1 MKKLLLVLI
10 VSALFLIGTAFW
22 LRARH
27 HAAAE
32 AIAWTTAPV
41 EFGTL
46 HEVVSATGL
55 VQPREVFIVGSE
67 TAGKVVAVLA
77 DFNQVVEEGDVLLR
91 LDDRMARQRL
101 KQAELAVRLAQV
113 AVKEAES
120 NRDTAEKAVKR
131 LRDMPDMVRSQ
142 TELDIVVSKQNAA
155 EIAVEAARLKVQE
168 ARDMQAQAELALKLT
183 TIRVPIL
190 DGSATKGSRDH
201 PGTGVLSEEAT
212 AGRPKRS
219 FVVLD
224 RKVSLGQPIGSS
236 VQGHLFTL
244 AAGLDP
250 MRVTAQVGEGDI
262 EKVRRGMAARF
273 TISGSEE
280 DAHKYTGQVADIH
293 LIPTSEHGAVYY
305 KVLIDAPNERDRAS
319 GDWQLRPGQ
328 TASVDIIRR
337 THKATW
343 KLPTAALNFE
353 PPATH
358 LSEAAR
364 TKLGRA
370 NDLPKPE
377 QWRTVWAVGSDRKP
391 WPIFVRV
398 GGVNA
403 QGDAG
408 IQDGQ
413 YTEVLEWDTESKPDP
428 DAPSALQ
435 VITEMPQVK
444 KSWFNIPNIRL

>member
-1 MKKLLLVLI
+1 MKKLVLVLI
-10 VSALFLIGTAFW
+10 VSASLLIGAVFW
-22 LRARH
+22 LRARRNG
-27 HAAAE
+27 AAE

-41 EFGTL
+41 EFGAL

-55 VQPREVFIVGSE
+55 VQPREVFVVGSE

-120 NRDTAEKAVKR
+120 NRNTAEKAVKR
-131 LRDMPDMVRSQ
+131 LRDMSDMVRSQ
-142 TELDIVVSKQNAA
+142 TELDIAVNKQHAA
-155 EIAVEAARLKVQE
+155 EIAVEAAQLKVQE
-168 ARDMQAQAELALKLT
+168 ARDAQAQAELALKLT
-183 TIRVPIL
+183 TIRAPIL
-190 DGSATKGSRDH
+190 DGSATKGLRDH
-201 PGTGVLSEEAT
+201 PGTGVLTEEAA

-224 RKVSLGQPIGSS
+224 RKVSLGQPIGPS

-262 EKVRRGMAARF
+262 DKVRRGMAARF
-273 TISGSEE
+273 TISASDE
-280 DAHKYTGQVADIH
+280 DAHKYPGQVADIH

-305 KVLIDAPNERDRAS
+305 KVLIDAPNERERTS
-319 GDWQLRPGQ
+319 GDWLLRPGQ
-328 TASVDIIRR
+328 TASVEIIRR
-337 THKATW
+337 THEATW
-343 KLPTAALNFE
+343 KLPTAAINFE
-353 PPATH
+353 PPAAQ

-364 TKLGRA
+364 AKLGRGD
-370 NDLPKPE
+370 DLPKRD
-377 QWRTVWAVGSDRKP
+377 QWRTVWTVGSDHKP
-391 WPIFVRV
+391 WPIFVRI

-403 QGDAG
+403 RSDTG

-413 YTEVLEWDTESKPDP
+413 YTEVLEWDAEAKPDTDDP
-428 DAPSALQ
+428 TALQ
-435 VITEMPQVK
+435 VITEMPPPK
-444 KSWFNIPNIRL
+444 KSWFSIPNIRF

>member
-1 MKKLLLVLI
+1 MKKFLLVLI
-10 VSALFLIGTAFW
+10 ISALLLIGAAFW
-22 LRARH
+22 LRARRNS
-27 HAAAE
+27 AAE
-32 AIAWTTAPV
+32 SLAWTTAPV

-55 VQPREVFIVGSE
+55 VQPREIFVVGSE

-77 DFNQVVEEGDVLLR
+77 DFNQIVEEGDVLLR

-120 NRDTAEKAVKR
+120 NRSTAEKAVKR
-131 LRDMPDMVRSQ
+131 LREMSDMVRSQ
-142 TELDIVVSKQNAA
+142 TELDIAVNKLHAA
-155 EIAVEAARLKVQE
+155 EIAVEAAQLKVQE
-168 ARDMQAQAELALKLT
+168 ARDAQAQAELALKLT
-183 TIRVPIL
+183 TIRAPIL
-190 DGSATKGSRDH
+190 DGSATKGPRDH
-201 PGTGVLSEEAT
+201 PGTGVLSEEAA

-244 AAGLDP
+244 AADLDP

-262 EKVRRGMAARF
+262 DKVRRGMSARF

-337 THKATW
+337 THEATW

-353 PPATH
+353 PSAAQ
-358 LSEAAR
+358 LSDAAR
-364 TKLGRA
+364 AKLGRA
-370 NDLPKPE
+370 DQLPKRD
-377 QWRTVWAVGSDRKP
+377 QWRTVWTIGSDRKP
-391 WPIFVRV
+391 WPIFVRI

-403 QGDAG
+403 RGDTG

-413 YTEVLEWDTESKPDP
+413 YTEVLEWDAETTP
-428 DAPSALQ
+428 DADDPSALQ
-435 VITEMPQVK
+435 VITDMPPPK

>member
-1 MKKLLLVLI
+1 VKKLLLVLI
-10 VSALFLIGTAFW
+10 GSALLVVGTAFW
-22 LRARH
+22 LHARRN
-27 HAAAE
+27 AAAE

-41 EFGTL
+41 EFGTR

-55 VQPREVFIVGSE
+55 VQPREVFVVGSE
-67 TAGKVVAVLA
+67 TPGKVVAVLA
-77 DFNQVVEEGDVLLR
+77 DFNQVIQEGDLLLR

-142 TELDIVVSKQNAA
+142 TELDIAVSKLHGA
-155 EIAVEAARLKVQE
+155 EIAVEAARLKVLE
-168 ARDMQAQAELALKLT
+168 ARDAQAQAELALKLT
-183 TIRVPIL
+183 SIRAPIL
-190 DGSATKGSRDH
+190 DGSATKGLRDH
-201 PGTGVLSEEAT
+201 PGTGVLSEEVMD
-212 AGRPKRS
+212 GRPKLS

-250 MRVTAQVGEGDI
+250 IRVTAQVGEGDI
-262 EKVRRGMAARF
+262 DKVRRGMTARF
-273 TISGSEE
+273 TISGAEE

-305 KVLIDAPNERDRAS
+305 KVLIDAANERDRTS
-319 GDWQLRPGQ
+319 GDWRLRPGQ

-337 THKATW
+337 THEATW

-353 PPATH
+353 PPAPQ
-358 LSEAAR
+358 LGEAAR
-364 TKLGRA
+364 AKLGRD
-370 NDLPKPE
+370 NELPKRD
-377 QWRTVWAVGSDRKP
+377 QWRTVWTIGSDRKP
-391 WPIFVRV
+391 WPIFVRI
-398 GGVNA
+398 GGINA
-403 QGDAG
+403 HGDTG

-413 YTEVLEWDTESKPDP
+413 YTEVLEWDAESKLNPN
-428 DAPSALQ
+428 APSALQ
-435 VITEMPQVK
+435 VITEMPQTK